1 MKKNALIWAG
11 WYPQNEND
19 YSGIFIKKHIEIIAY
34 HLDVNVHVFTI
45 KHLKKIWWYKKITI
59 KEPFGNVHYWLI
71 PAFFPLKLLGYSL
84 IPFLEATMFQRKVK
98 HIDYFHLHVSYPYA
112 VFTYLLRCIKI
123 DKWLLTE
130 HWTGFTDYRKSFEK
144 LNFTY
149 KFFLIYS
156 LRTFHKISAVSEFL
170 RNAMVIKVKFPAY
183 KVIVTYN
190 ILEFQNS
197 NTNGNKDGSLSFNLL
212 TISNLIDYHKN
223 ISFLLKVMAEVVKE
237 HPHVKLDIY
246 GDGADRDRL
255 VQMAA
260 ELGLLDQYV
269 FFKGKFNN
277 AEIGKIYSSYH
288 AFILLSKFET
298 FSIVTAEALAHGLP
312 VIVTKCGAPQEYV
325 IDDVNGYLVD
335 IDDLEQTKNAVIR
348 LMKNYHAFNP
358 DKIRNTVTEQFS
370 REKILSQF
378 KKLYDIL

>member
-1 MKKNALIWAG
+1 MSKKNVLTWAG

-45 KHLKKIWWYKKITI
+45 QHHKHLWWYKKTII
-59 KEPFGNVHYWLI
+59 KESFGNVHYWHI
-71 PAFFPLKLLGYSL
+71 PAFFPLKLAGYFIIPL
-84 IPFLEATMFQRKVK
+84 IEARRLQRKVK

-112 VFTYLLRCIKI
+112 VFTLFLRCIKI

-130 HWTGFTDYRKSFEK
+130 HWSGYTSYDNTYSRLNKFYQTGITHALKKMKAISVVSD
-144 LNFTY
+144 
-149 KFFLIYS
+149 FLKMEMTKRFPFLS
-156 LRTFHKISAVSEFL
+156 HKIL
-170 RNAMVIKVKFPAY
+170 VIPNIIHIPENLKVHKKTDTFY
-183 KVIVTYN
+183 
-190 ILEFQNS
+190 
-197 NTNGNKDGSLSFNLL
+197 LL
-212 TISNLIDYHKN
+212 TISNLKDNPKN

-237 HPHVKLDIY
+237 HPSVKLDIY
-246 GDGADRDRL
+246 GDGADKEHL
-255 VQMAA
+255 LKMAA
-260 ELGLLDQYV
+260 DLGLLDKYV

-277 AEIGKIYSSYH
+277 AETNKIYSSYH

-335 IDDLEQTKNAVIR
+335 IDDLEQTKNSVIR
-348 LMKNYHAFNP
+348 LMKNYHAFNS
-358 DKIRNTVTEQFS
+358 DKIKETVTENFS
-370 REKILSQF
+370 QEKILSQF
-378 KKLYDIL
+378 KRLYDIS